1 MDHASADL
9 KCMIYFVPMSYQ
21 SSAPV
26 TIPRTLW
33 ATERTLRQLLES
45 TPLAIVA
52 TDQQGAIIYV
62 NSELEEM
69 FGYGRS
75 ELIGQPVEVLIP
87 ERFHPD
93 HRDHRSEY
101 VHRPHVRPMGSGLDL
116 SARRKDGSEFPI
128 EAGLSYIDAEGQT
141 IMFALITDISR
152 RKHTEEILER
162 RVEERTREIERRQ
175 RVSDT
180 LRDILALLNSDRPL
194 QEILDH
200 IVLQASRMLGAAAS
214 AIYRLQSDNDPI
226 TLLATYNLPSTF
238 LTGSRVALESGRFG
252 GLLNNDP
259 QAANQA
265 ADGNTPDAAD
275 VIDIDELYGAQLAVP
290 LALKDEIYGG
300 LMLYYR
306 DPRIFTPEEIE
317 LAVTFGEQAKLAIEN
332 ARLRAQSEQLA
343 VTAERNR
350 IARDLHDSVTQ
361 TLFSASLIAEV
372 LPRIAERDPAET
384 KRRLEELRQL
394 TRGALAEMRTLLLEL
409 RPATLIEVDLSELLR
424 QLAEVAIGRARIPVK
439 LTIEG
444 NSALPPDVKI
454 AFYHIAQESLNNVTR
469 HARASSAS
477 ISLERQPGKV
487 QMRVCDNG
495 RGFDLGKVP
504 AEHLGLAI
512 MRERADGIQAQL
524 ILKSELGKGTEITVL
539 WSSQPTQLA

>member
-1 MDHASADL
+1 
-9 KCMIYFVPMSYQ
+9 MSHQ
-21 SSAPV
+21 STAPV
-26 TIPRTLW
+26 TIPHTLW

-62 NSELEEM
+62 NGELEEM

-75 ELIGQPVEVLIP
+75 ELVGQPVEVLIP

-101 VHRPHVRPMGSGLDL
+101 IHRPHVRPMGSGLDL

-214 AIYRLQSDNDPI
+214 AIYRLQGDEEPI

-238 LTGSRVALESGRFG
+238 LTGSRVALDGGRFG
-252 GLLNNDP
+252 GSANDP
-259 QAANQA
+259 PPNAGRSNGAANG
-265 ADGNTPDAAD
+265 DGGIAVD
-275 VIDIDELYGAQLAVP
+275 VIDLDEMYGAQLAVP

-332 ARLRAQSEQLA
+332 ARLRAQSEHIA

-372 LPRIAERDPAET
+372 LPRIAERDPVET
-384 KRRLEELRQL
+384 RRRLEELRQL

-424 QLAEVAIGRARIPVK
+424 QLAEVAIGRARIPIR

-444 NSALPPDVKI
+444 NSAIPPDVKI
-454 AFYHIAQESLNNVTR
+454 AFYHIAQESLNNVTK
-469 HARASSAS
+469 HARASSAEL
-477 ISLERQPGKV
+477 ILDRQPGKL

-495 RGFDLGKVP
+495 RGFDLSKVP

-524 ILKSELGKGTEITVL
+524 TLKSELGKGTEITVS
-539 WSSQPTQLA
+539 WSSQATQPA